1 MQNPKNKTRKM
12 KNQIRQVILCI
23 FILSVSVALTEGQ
36 VRIAVSKSFPSY
48 EKWIHNADPNA
59 EIVNMY
65 GKPVDSAVLVL
76 YSCQGLLL
84 TGGED
89 VDPAYFGKQ
98 NELSKCEEIDKYRD
112 TLEMA
117 LINKALLHRM
127 PVFGICRG
135 EQILNVAMGG
145 TLLTDIPTDVGN
157 SVIHRCPSGSE
168 DCLHTVTIDPGSEL
182 HRITGLVGG
191 IVNSF
196 HHQAVDKIAPGMK
209 ISARSEN
216 NVTEAIERED
226 PEGRSFVMAVQ
237 WHPERLDKNPGLS
250 RPLADAFLMQIE
262 RYMQEH

>member
-1 MQNPKNKTRKM
+1 VKI
-12 KNQIRQVILCI
+12 QIRQFVI
-23 FILSVSVALTEGQ
+23 FIFFLTASVLSTEGQ

-48 EKWIHNADPNA
+48 EKWLHGADSCT

-65 GKPVDSAVLVL
+65 GMPVDSAVHVL
-76 YSCQGLLL
+76 GTCHGLLL

-89 VDPAYFGKQ
+89 VDPSIYGKQ
-98 NELSKCEEIDKYRD
+98 NELEKCEEIDKYRD
-112 TLEMA
+112 SLEIS
-117 LINKALLHRM
+117 LINRALFLGI

-135 EQILNVAMGG
+135 EQVLNVAMGG
-145 TLLTDIPTDVGN
+145 TLLTDIPSDVGN
-157 SVIHRCPSGSE
+157 SVIHRCPPESD

-182 HRITGLVGG
+182 HRITGLDGG

-209 ISARSEN
+209 ITAKSEN
-216 NVTEAIERED
+216 GVAEAIERED

-250 RPLADAFLMQIE
+250 RPLADSFLEQVIIF
-262 RYMQEH
+262 RQELSIPSRKH